1 MKSIHIPPEKMSAQ
15 EPKSC
20 AGASHQL
27 TLTGLFLDLRRVLD
41 RYASFQRLY
50 NRTSPLENREGPL
63 GFGAL
68 AVRDFEMI
76 PNSDVRDLH
85 DAFGSRDR
93 SLRISP
99 ELVRVTGDPARFQRA
114 H

>member
-1 MKSIHIPPEKMSAQ
+1 MRPVMSLEAILLEIQ
-15 EPKSC
+15 VR
-20 AGASHQL
+20 AGTSHEL
-27 TLTGLFLDLRRVLD
+27 TLTGLFFDLRGVLD
-41 RYASFQRLY
+41 RDASFERLC
-50 NRTSPLENREGPL
+50 NGTSPLEDREGPL
-63 GFGAL
+63 GLGAL

-99 ELVRVTGDPARFQRA
+99 ELVRVTGDPTRFQRA
-114 H
+114 R